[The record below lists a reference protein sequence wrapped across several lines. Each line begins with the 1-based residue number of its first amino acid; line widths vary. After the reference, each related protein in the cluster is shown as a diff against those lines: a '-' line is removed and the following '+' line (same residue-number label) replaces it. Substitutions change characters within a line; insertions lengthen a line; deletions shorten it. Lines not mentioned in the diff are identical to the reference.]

1 MQDIITSI
9 LQKIKPSKEEVS
21 KLKEVSNKIIEK
33 INKIAKELKIEAYAI
48 LVGSADRGTWI
59 SGEHDLDI
67 FITFPEYTPREDLEK
82 IGLYIAKKAVENY
95 EERYA
100 EHPYIHAYEG
110 QYEIDIVPCF
120 RVSSS
125 EAIKSAVDR
134 TPFHNLYVKEN
145 INGLEDEVLL
155 LKQFC
160 KGIGVYGSE
169 LKTQGFSGYL
179 CELLIIYYKSFI
191 KVLKSACDWHP
202 NIVIDLAPR
211 PAKQRLGSDWKERP
225 EKHGS
230 LGLQLIAPLIVIDPV
245 DKGRNVAA
253 AVSLDKFC
261 EFIDASR
268 SFLENPSEKYFFATP
283 DQPLS
288 DKEFLKKISERGTNF
303 FVIEFKVPSL
313 VEDILYPQL
322 RKMENAVIELIKRH
336 DFRVFRSE
344 VCTWN
349 NTAVILLEIEIATL
363 PNIKKHLGPPVS
375 MKIHADRFK
384 NKYKNK
390 SDASLFSGPY
400 IKNGK
405 YVVEIKRKYTNVL
418 DLLES
423 ELHSIGLGKHI
434 SKAIEM
440 EYRVLVN
447 EEIINIKDQEFR
459 SFLRHY
465 FRCKV

>member
-1 MQDIITSI
+1 MQDIITPI
-9 LQKIKPSKEEVS
+9 LQKIKPSKEEVD
-21 KLKEVSNKIIEK
+21 KLKEVSNTIIEK

-67 FITFPEYTPREDLEK
+67 FITFPEDTSREDLEK

-100 EHPYIHAYEG
+100 EHPYIHALVSDK
-110 QYEIDIVPCF
+110 YEIDIVPCF

-125 EAIKSAVDR
+125 AKIKSAVDR

-160 KGIGVYGSE
+160 RGIGVYGSE

-202 NIVIDLAPR
+202 NLVIDLAKHG
-211 PAKQRLGSDWKERP
+211 AFEGSD
-225 EKHGS
+225 
-230 LGLQLIAPLIVIDPV
+230 PLIVIDPV

-268 SFLENPSEKYFFATP
+268 SFLDNPSEKYFFATP

-288 DKEFLKKISERGTNF
+288 DKDFLKKISERGTNF

-336 DFRVFRSE
+336 DFRVFRSD

-390 SDASLFSGPY
+390 SDTLLFSGPY
-400 IKNGK
+400 IKNGR

-447 EEIINIKDQEFR
+447 EEIINIKNQEFR
-459 SFLRHY
+459 SFLRYY
-465 FRCKV
+465 FKSNT